1 MKYIIDENIK
11 KMIEYGYS
19 EDLPSKQ
26 LDKLRQELEKLSVNN
41 QLLRMRFLCSYDPS
55 DSDYNNFERFKQNLS
70 RGKLPEDST
79 SL

>member
-11 KMIEYGYS
+11 KMIEHGYS
-19 EDLPSKQ
+19 EELPSEQ
-26 LDKLRQELEKLSVNN
+26 LDKLRQELEKLSVND
-41 QLLRMRFLCSYDPS
+41 QLSRMRFLCLYDSS

-70 RGKLPEDST
+70 RGKLPKDST